1 MNIDSIPRIVTVK
14 DHPFFKETMYCFCRI
29 NTRDIQD
36 ILPRLD
42 VDNDRISCYWT
53 ADQIKQFNPNVGTHE
68 FRKTCEIETVD
79 HETKFLKKRLRN
91 VKRTIKRFEDNNNYN
106 PPYDAWKKDKINLEY
121 KLEQMKSTIVIFVQ
135 INLDN

>member
-1 MNIDSIPRIVTVK
+1 MNINSIPRIVTVK
-14 DHPFFKETMYCFCRI
+14 NHPFFKETMYCFCRV

-42 VDNDRISCYWT
+42 VDNDRISCYWS

-68 FRKTCEIETVD
+68 FRKTCEVECVD
-79 HETKFLKKRLRN
+79 EYTKGLKRRLKG
-91 VKRTIKRFEDNNNYN
+91 VKKNILYFENSGYINKTH
-106 PPYDAWKKDKINLEY
+106 AGWVAMRKNLEY
-121 KLEQMKSTIVIFVQ
+121 EIEQMKSTIVIFVQ